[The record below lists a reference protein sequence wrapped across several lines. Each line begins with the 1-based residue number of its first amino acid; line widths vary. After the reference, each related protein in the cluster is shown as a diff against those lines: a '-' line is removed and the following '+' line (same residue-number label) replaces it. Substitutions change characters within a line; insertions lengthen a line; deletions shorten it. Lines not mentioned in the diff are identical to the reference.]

1 MSSGPR
7 ASRALMTHERVAR
20 SNLRAETLAVR
31 KSMKRRDMSR
41 SPRSGKTL
49 HWNVVES
56 DIKAIHRR
64 FEGLSLWWWKQPLPL
79 TGAHLCAPD
88 NLSSYEL

>member
-1 MSSGPR
+1 
-7 ASRALMTHERVAR
+7 MTHERVAR

-56 DIKAIHRR
+56 DIKVIHRR
-64 FEGLSLWWWKQPLPL
+64 FEGLS
-79 TGAHLCAPD
+79 GAHLFAPD
-88 NLSSYEL
+88 NLSIYEL